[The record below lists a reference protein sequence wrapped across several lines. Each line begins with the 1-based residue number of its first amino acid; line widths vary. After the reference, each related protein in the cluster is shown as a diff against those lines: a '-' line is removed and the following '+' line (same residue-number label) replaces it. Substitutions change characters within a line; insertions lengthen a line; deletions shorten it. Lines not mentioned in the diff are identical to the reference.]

1 MAQGKSVGTFKRY
14 REELKQRTF
23 ARAERFEVEF
33 NIGKLIEG
41 PGANE
46 DLKNWQFADGVKNLT
61 TDVCLFCEEVQIP
74 GMILSNKE
82 YNVGP
87 WTFFRNTKVG
97 FLGNEINFTF
107 LTDQDWFLRSFFEH
121 WVNACAD
128 TVSQEIGYPDSVT
141 TEIIIKALDVQDNV
155 KKQWTLYEAMP
166 KVINLVPLSSGTVS
180 AVRNTLI
187 ISSAYWDSSE
197 VYGPYK
203 SDMEAKMV
211 LSNGYKE
218 NNTGVNSGKLEKDGD
233 GKVSFVP
240 SKKGHYSQDPNN
252 VQEVITG
259 LDRELT
265 RTGGD
270 YLPAF
275 NSDD

>member
-1 MAQGKSVGTFKRY
+1 MAQGKSLGNFEQY
-14 REELKQRTF
+14 RQELKQRSF

-33 NIGKLIEG
+33 NIADLVSK
-41 PGANE
+41 NE
-46 DLKNWQFADGVKNLT
+46 DLKDFSSADLAK
-61 TDVCLFCEEVQIP
+61 DVVLFCEEVQIP

-107 LTDQDWFLRSFFEH
+107 LTDADWFLRSFFEH

-128 TVSQEIGYPDSVT
+128 TVSQEIGYPDDIT
-141 TEIIIKALDVQDNV
+141 TTITIKALDVQDNV

-197 VYGPYK
+197 VYGPYE

-211 LSNGYKE
+211 LTNGYKSA
-218 NNTGVNSGKLEKDGD
+218 NGGYTMVTDGD
-233 GKVSFVP
+233 GRTFFQP
-240 SKKGHYSQDPNN
+240 SKDGHYDQDPNDEN
-252 VQEVITG
+252 HEINPGTSRQV
-259 LDRELT
+259 T
-265 RTGGD
+265 RTGGK

-275 NSDD
+275 DSDD

>member
-1 MAQGKSVGTFKRY
+1 
-14 REELKQRTF
+14 
-23 ARAERFEVEF
+23 
-33 NIGKLIEG
+33 
-41 PGANE
+41 
-46 DLKNWQFADGVKNLT
+46 
-61 TDVCLFCEEVQIP
+61 
-74 GMILSNKE
+74 MILSNKE

-121 WVNACAD
+121 WVSACAD
-128 TVSQEIGYPDSVT
+128 TVSQEIGYPDDVT
-141 TEIIIKALDVQDNV
+141 TTITIKALDVQDNV
-155 KKQWTLYEAMP
+155 KKEWTLYEAMP

-197 VYGPYK
+197 VYGPYE

-211 LSNGYKE
+211 LSNGYKDA
-218 NNTGVNSGKLEKDGD
+218 NRKYSMVTDGSGKTFFEPSKDG
-233 GKVSFVP
+233 
-240 SKKGHYSQDPNN
+240 HYETDPNPEPEIN
-252 VQEVITG
+252 PGQA
-259 LDRELT
+259 RQLT
-265 RTGGD
+265 RTGGK

>member
-1 MAQGKSVGTFKRY
+1 MPQGKSLGNFKEY
-14 REELKQRTF
+14 REELKQRSF

-33 NIGKLIEG
+33 NIENLVQKNDDLIDWRTKDSV
-41 PGANE
+41 A
-46 DLKNWQFADGVKNLT
+46 LT
-61 TDVCLFCEEVQIP
+61 KDVVLFCEEVQIP

-128 TVSQEIGYPDSVT
+128 TVSQEIGYPDDVT
-141 TEIIIKALDVQDNV
+141 TTITIKALDVQDNV
-155 KKQWTLYEAMP
+155 KKEWTLYEAMP

-197 VYGPYK
+197 VYGPYE

-218 NNTGVNSGKLEKDGD
+218 ANSTYHMVTDGSGKTFFE
-233 GKVSFVP
+233 P
-240 SKKGHYSQDPNN
+240 SKEGHYEKEPNSEDKTSEIN
-252 VQEVITG
+252 PGQG
-259 LDRELT
+259 RKLT
-265 RTGGD
+265 RTGGK